1 MTQEIIAH
9 IANLGK
15 YSAGTLTDAALTF
28 PTTTEQVQAA
38 LRSIGVDGLRYEEI
52 IITEYA
58 ASVPGLAPALGE
70 YAKLDELNYLAVR
83 LDALTPE
90 QREVFAAA
98 VRHGEYAGNLPDLI
112 NLTFN
117 LDCYE
122 LLPEVKTYEDYG
134 RLLVDSERDFTLAE
148 KARYYFDF
156 AQYGEET
163 AINEGGELTPQ
174 GYIFNNRSPCRKVY
188 DGQSVPQEYRVF
200 RYPLQAKIRERPQAH
215 PPGVPVR

>member
-1 MTQEIIAH
+1 MTPEITAH

-15 YSAGTLTDAALTF
+15 YSAGTLTDAVLTF

-58 ASVPGLAPALGE
+58 ASVPGLAAALGE
-70 YAKLDELNYLAVR
+70 HAHLDELNYLAAR
-83 LDALTPE
+83 LNVLTPE
-90 QREVFAAA
+90 EREVFAAA
-98 VRHGEYAGNLPDLI
+98 IRHGEYAGSMQDLI
-112 NLTFN
+112 NLTYN

-122 LLPEVKTYEDYG
+122 LYPEVKTYEDYG
-134 RLLVDSERDFTLAE
+134 RLLVDTGRDFILSE
-148 KARYYFDF
+148 NARYYFDF

-174 GYIFNNRSPCRKVY
+174 GYIFNNRSPSREVY
-188 DGQSVPQEYRVF
+188 DGRSVTQEYRVF
-200 RYPLQAKIRERPQAH
+200 RYPMQAKIREHPREH
-215 PPGVPVR
+215 PPGIPTR

>member
-1 MTQEIIAH
+1 MTPEITAH

-15 YSAGTLTDAALTF
+15 YSAGTLTDAVLTF

-58 ASVPGLAPALGE
+58 ASVPGLVAVLGE
-70 YAKLDELNYLAVR
+70 HAHLDELNYLAAR
-83 LDALTPE
+83 LNALTPE
-90 QREVFAAA
+90 EREVFAAA
-98 VRHGEYAGNLPDLI
+98 VRHGEYAGSMQDLI
-112 NLTFN
+112 NLTYN

-122 LLPEVKTYEDYG
+122 LYPEVKTYEDYG
-134 RLLVDSERDFTLAE
+134 RLLVDTGREFTLSE
-148 KARYYFDF
+148 NARYYFDF

-174 GYIFNNRSPCRKVY
+174 GYIFNNRSPSRKVY
-188 DGQSVPQEYRVF
+188 DGKNVPWQHRVF
-200 RYPLQAKIRERPQAH
+200 QYPMQAKIRERP
-215 PPGVPVR
+215 PERISGELTR

>member
-1 MTQEIIAH
+1 MTAEITAH

-15 YSAGTLTDAALTF
+15 YNAGALTDAAITF
-28 PTTTEQVQAA
+28 PATTEQVQAA

-58 ASVPGLAPALGE
+58 ANVPGLADALGE
-70 YAKLDELNYLAVR
+70 YAHLDELNYLAAR
-83 LDALTPE
+83 LDALAPE
-90 QREVFAAA
+90 EREVFAAA

-112 NLTFN
+112 NLTYN

-134 RLLVDSERDFTLAE
+134 RLLVDTGRDFTLAE
-148 KARYYFDF
+148 QARYYFDF

-188 DGQSVPQEYRVF
+188 DGRSVPREYRVF
-200 RYPLQAKIRERPQAH
+200 RYPIQAKIRERRQEH

>member
-1 MTQEIIAH
+1 MTPEITAY

-58 ASVPGLAPALGE
+58 AGVPGLAAALGE
-70 YAKLDELNYLAVR
+70 YAHLDELNYLAAR

-90 QREVFAAA
+90 EREVFAAA

-134 RLLVDSERDFTLAE
+134 RLLVDTGREFTLAE

-174 GYIFNNRSPCRKVY
+174 GYIFNNRSPGRKVY
-188 DGQSVPQEYRVF
+188 DGRSVPQEYRVF
-200 RYPLQAKIRERPQAH
+200 RYPMQAKIRERPQEH

>member
-1 MTQEIIAH
+1 MTPEITAH

-15 YSAGTLTDAALTF
+15 YSAGTLTDAVLTF

-58 ASVPGLAPALGE
+58 ASVPGLAATLGE
-70 YAKLDELNYLAVR
+70 HAHLDELNYLAAR
-83 LDALTPE
+83 LNAMTPE
-90 QREVFAAA
+90 EREVFTAA
-98 VRHGEYAGNLPDLI
+98 VRHGEYAGSMQDLI
-112 NLTFN
+112 NLTYN

-122 LLPEVKTYEDYG
+122 LYPEVKTYEDYG
-134 RLLVDSERDFTLAE
+134 RLLVDTGRDFILSE
-148 KARYYFDF
+148 NARYYFDF

-174 GYIFNNRSPCRKVY
+174 GYIFNNRSPSREVY
-188 DGQSVPQEYRVF
+188 DGKNIPWQHSVF
-200 RYPLQAKIRERPQAH
+200 RYPIQAKIRERP
-215 PPGVPVR
+215 PERISGKLTR